1 MKGIFCSD
9 VHARNDKPRC
19 RLDENWLES
28 FRKVIIEIV
37 NKCNKYKVPLFIIGD
52 IFDTPNVPAIVI
64 VMLIEE
70 LSKVENGVYF
80 LSGNH
85 DLPQHSYEKVSE
97 SSIGIFCSL
106 AKEHSTIHHG
116 MSDFGMWADFNCEF
130 VGNKKSKILFMHQLV
145 FKSTKSIPPNCKGL
159 TAPEVCNNFSEYKWI
174 FTGDNHKAFHYE
186 NENGQHL
193 INPGCIIKESA
204 DEINYEPSIY
214 YVDTDNEIVKRIK
227 LESDNSELI
236 TDEYI
241 KIENERD
248 ERINSFVENI
258 KKDKNISLSI
268 IDNIRKAIIINKD
281 LKKEVILEIEELIE
295 EVS

>member
-9 VHARNDKPRC
+9 IHARNDKPRC

-64 VMLIEE
+64 VMLIDEF
-70 LSKVENGVYF
+70 SKVEEGVYF

-116 MSDFGMWADFNCEF
+116 MGDFGTWADFNCEF
-130 VGNKKSKILFMHQLV
+130 TGNKKSKILFMHQLV
-145 FKSTKSIPPNCKGL
+145 FKSEKSIPPNCKGL

-186 NENGQHL
+186 NESGQHL
-193 INPGCIIKESA
+193 INPGCIIKQSV
-204 DEINYEPSIY
+204 DEMNYETSIY
-214 YVDTDNEIVKRIK
+214 YVDTEKELVKRIK
-227 LESDNSELI
+227 LELDNAELI

-241 KIENERD
+241 KLEHERD
-248 ERINSFVENI
+248 DRINIFVENI
-258 KKDKNISLSI
+258 KKGKTISLSI
-268 IDNIRKAIIINKD
+268 IDNIRNAIKINSSLDKS
-281 LKKEVILEIEELIE
+281 VINTIEELIE
-295 EVS
+295 GVN